1 MQGAKPINNNSINM
15 GSLPSSDDEVIAI
28 PMISQLSADHDV
40 AIDSDEDN
48 NLNGSN
54 SAMRLKFFDADGQS
68 PIKKAIESF
77 AIND

>member
-40 AIDSDEDN
+40 DIDSDEDN
-48 NLNGSN
+48 N
-54 SAMRLKFFDADGQS
+54 
-68 PIKKAIESF
+68 I
-77 AIND
+77 